1 MAADEANTI
10 HIDKSSFDYWRGG
23 VDSVLSGISRTM
35 DEVNTNLKSL
45 NEWKGSITGRLD
57 QTEFRVDNHDILITE
72 QSRCIKDLAEQTQKV
87 VGAIDQISQT
97 IDLLHKSRPPEVKDP
112 EEDTPTFKWLTEKL
126 GMPVIVAG
134 ITFLLFTIMPSIF
147 VLVYLL
153 PKLFSAP

>member
-1 MAADEANTI
+1 MAANETSII

-57 QTEFRVDNHDILITE
+57 QTEFRLDNHDILITE
-72 QSRCIKDLAEQTQKV
+72 QSKCIKDLAEQTQKV
-87 VGAIDQISQT
+87 VGAIDQISRT
-97 IDLLHKSRPPEVKDP
+97 IDLLHKSTSAEEDA
-112 EEDTPTFKWLTEKL
+112 ENEDTPTFKWFTEKL

-147 VLVYLL
+147 MLVYLL
-153 PKLFSAP
+153 PKLASAP